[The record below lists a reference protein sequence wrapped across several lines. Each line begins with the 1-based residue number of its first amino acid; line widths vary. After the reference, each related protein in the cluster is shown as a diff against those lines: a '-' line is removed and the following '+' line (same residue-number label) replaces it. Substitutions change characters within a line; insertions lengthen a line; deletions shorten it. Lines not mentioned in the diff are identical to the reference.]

1 MATGGLERCGFHD
14 CLRATTGGR
23 GRAGQRAC
31 RFRHGLRWAP
41 GGRTVSDYGMTQP
54 LRTVRVSEVRLIPRS
69 LTAKLATYGFDH
81 LRKPKSFRE
90 RSLGFTIKVWGMGR
104 VCACSPAFHVVQLP
118 YPRRERMTDMGN
130 IIQTLTLAT
139 VLLIVGSSCVVI
151 GIAGLALL
159 AKLDRLRIEKAR
171 RVEPDAVGPPQLVP
185 SSTIVAQGSS
195 VWPVNPRTDQTPAR
209 IRFGQPVRLV
219 LDSGTELALIFQPP
233 EK

>member
-1 MATGGLERCGFHD
+1 
-14 CLRATTGGR
+14 
-23 GRAGQRAC
+23 
-31 RFRHGLRWAP
+31 
-41 GGRTVSDYGMTQP
+41 
-54 LRTVRVSEVRLIPRS
+54 
-69 LTAKLATYGFDH
+69 
-81 LRKPKSFRE
+81 
-90 RSLGFTIKVWGMGR
+90 
-104 VCACSPAFHVVQLP
+104 
-118 YPRRERMTDMGN
+118 MGN
-130 IIQTLTLAT
+130 IIQTLTFAT